1 MLALR
6 SLIAAESVLSCGGV
20 IAYPTEAVFGY
31 GCDPFNP
38 DAVLRLLALKNR
50 PWQKGLILV
59 ASAEHQIEP
68 LLRGLSAI
76 QRERLAST
84 WPGPNT
90 WLLPDPDNTISPL
103 VKGLHQMVAV
113 RVSAHPTVKALCDHW
128 GGPLVSTS
136 ANKAGEPSY
145 RAELQLRH
153 HLLSYPESQ
162 RPDFVVPGKT
172 SGLTR
177 PTPIRNVVTLETIRQ
192 G

>member
-6 SLIAAESVLSCGGV
+6 QLVTAGHVLSRGGV

-38 DAVLRLLALKNR
+38 EAVSRLLALKNR
-50 PWQKGLILV
+50 PWQKGLIVV
-59 ASAEHQIEP
+59 ASAEHQIEH
-68 LLRGLSAI
+68 LLQGLSTE

-90 WLLPDPDNTISPL
+90 WLVPDPQNTIPPL
-103 VKGLHQMVAV
+103 VKGVHQMVAI
-113 RVSAHPTVKALCDHW
+113 RVSAHPIVKALCDHW

-136 ANKAGEPSY
+136 ANKAGEPAY